1 MQKKHTPL
9 RVLVINCSASL
20 TAKCDASKRIK
31 VSLPI
36 RFYLSMSFD
45 EFPRASTCKWECGS
59 TKLTAQL
66 DESDGQMSMRPRKR
80 AREASASFDEAS
92 SAIRLSGGHAE
103 KPRTVE
109 AYREGQFVDV
119 EIRSADGLSYRAH
132 GLVAESG
139 RRHSLKG
146 VS

>member
-1 MQKKHTPL
+1 
-9 RVLVINCSASL
+9 
-20 TAKCDASKRIK
+20 
-31 VSLPI
+31 
-36 RFYLSMSFD
+36 
-45 EFPRASTCKWECGS
+45 
-59 TKLTAQL
+59 
-66 DESDGQMSMRPRKR
+66 MRPPPRKR
-80 AREASASFDEAS
+80 ARECAAFFEEELS
-92 SAIRLSGGHAE
+92 SAIRLYGGHAE

-139 RRHSLKG
+139 RGHSLKG

>member
-1 MQKKHTPL
+1 MVFSLFFFPY
-9 RVLVINCSASL
+9 VLLQIQTRALSL
-20 TAKCDASKRIK
+20 
-31 VSLPI
+31 SLV
-36 RFYLSMSFD
+36 
-45 EFPRASTCKWECGS
+45 TCGGVPFWL
-59 TKLTAQL
+59 KLTAQL

-139 RRHSLKG
+139 RGHSLKG

>member
-1 MQKKHTPL
+1 M
-9 RVLVINCSASL
+9 
-20 TAKCDASKRIK
+20 
-31 VSLPI
+31 
-36 RFYLSMSFD
+36 
-45 EFPRASTCKWECGS
+45 
-59 TKLTAQL
+59 L

-80 AREASASFDEAS
+80 AREGSVSFEEGS